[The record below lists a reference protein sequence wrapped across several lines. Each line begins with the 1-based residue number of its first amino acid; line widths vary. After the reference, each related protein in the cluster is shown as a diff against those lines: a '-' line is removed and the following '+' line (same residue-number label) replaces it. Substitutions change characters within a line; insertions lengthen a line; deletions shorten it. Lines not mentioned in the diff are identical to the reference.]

1 MESLESK
8 LDRLSPE
15 QRKETEDFVDFLLS
29 RSGQVCIPPDISLDL
44 PLVLRVAPPPLTIIK
59 PAQGGETRP
68 PVQHQGRARSLERV
82 PPAGGD
88 KAVSSSFHE
97 IGGGLQDWISHDYM
111 DYGEFEKQSSPAIEA
126 VRKVKAKLGKSGDRE
141 KSRHL
146 LDWVD

>member
-29 RSGQVCIPPDISLDL
+29 RSGKVCIPPDISFDL
-44 PLVLRVAPPPLTIIK
+44 PPVLNVAPPLPTIIK

-68 PVQHQGRARSLERV
+68 PVQLQDRARSLEQV
-82 PPAGGD
+82 PPACGD
-88 KAVSSSFHE
+88 NAVFSFHE
-97 IGGGLQDWISHDYM
+97 IGGGLQDRISHDYM